1 MPTGLAQKYKCYIS
15 FKHHYSAT
23 SSPAGIR
30 TLARV
35 HLMRRAEDVH
45 RSCPEH
51 FFREPGDVED
61 EADAADH
68 KREKYL
74 TKFFLKKEE
83 KARCWSIK
91 FFDSSKRPK
100 FLHRSHFHRLVDPQ
114 QATCFEGLVCT
125 RNLSSFRNFLPC
137 KENT

>member
-1 MPTGLAQKYKCYIS
+1 MPMATLAQKYNCNIS
-15 FKHHYSAT
+15 FKHYYSAT
-23 SSPAGIR
+23 SSPAGIQ

-74 TKFFLKKEE
+74 TKFFLKKREGQV
-83 KARCWSIK
+83 
-91 FFDSSKRPK
+91 
-100 FLHRSHFHRLVDPQ
+100 LVDRIFRLIEKTKKFAPKSISS
-114 QATCFEGLVCT
+114 TC
-125 RNLSSFRNFLPC
+125 
-137 KENT
+137 

>member
-74 TKFFLKKEE
+74 TKFFLKKE
-83 KARCWSIK
+83 KARCWSIE
-91 FFDSSKRPK
+91 FFDSLQRPK
-100 FLHRSHFHRLVDPQ
+100 
-114 QATCFEGLVCT
+114 
-125 RNLSSFRNFLPC
+125 NFS
-137 KENT
+137 EIIF